1 MIREPF
7 KTSSAN
13 HKTRANSLYCPNMY
27 IYCGQVVN
35 STPDIID
42 EMIKILITKLNILFR
57 QEFELKLEGNLE

>member
-1 MIREPF
+1 MNRLKPVQQII
-7 KTSSAN
+7 KQGLIA
-13 HKTRANSLYCPNMY
+13 YCPNMY

-57 QEFELKLEGNLE
+57 QEFELKLEGNVE